1 MIRLACAAVL
11 SLALATCG
19 SATAPSSQGG
29 LTVTFTST
37 GVTPREISINRR
49 ARITFVND
57 DTRPHRPASD
67 AHPEHALCPE
77 LNLPTLQPDERVQTA
92 ELVNARECG
101 FHDELRPTEDRYT
114 GRILVGVQ

>member
-1 MIRLACAAVL
+1 MVRLACAAVL

-19 SATAPSSQGG
+19 SATAPSWQG

-37 GVTPREISINRR
+37 GVSPREISINRQ
-49 ARITFVND
+49 ARVTFVNA

-67 AHPEHALCPE
+67 VHPGHALCPE
-77 LNLPTLQPDERVQTA
+77 LNLPALQPEERVQTP
-92 ELVNARECG
+92 ELVNARECS
-101 FHDELRPTEDRYT
+101 FHDELRLGDERYT